1 MIVKETKEP
10 IFSITIPKN
19 GNYNSLKRMAQEY
32 GQICEVYLDLGEE
45 KVGIWNIRNI

>member
-32 GQICEVYLDLGEE
+32 VLKQNREP
-45 KVGIWNIRNI
+45 